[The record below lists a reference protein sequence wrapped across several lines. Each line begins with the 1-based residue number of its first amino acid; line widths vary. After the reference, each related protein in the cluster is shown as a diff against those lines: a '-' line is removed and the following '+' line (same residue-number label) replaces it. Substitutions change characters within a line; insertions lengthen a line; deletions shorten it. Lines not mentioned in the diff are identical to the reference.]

1 MGIIQHTAGL
11 SLFVQIITGIVDY
24 YVLSLPTP
32 KDLKLLH
39 DLLLLEFIVQLV
51 EGSFY
56 IWLVFAISSATNI
69 TLKRY
74 WDWFITTPTMLITFS
89 TFLIYLRFKES
100 GATDIP
106 SFTSVISENLKT
118 YLSIVLLNTAMLL
131 FGYLGELKKISLF
144 TSVFGGFIPFFI
156 MFYII
161 YENFAKY
168 TDLGMTLFWYFIIVW
183 GLYGVAACL
192 SYNLKNTS
200 YNILDLFAKNFFG
213 LFLAY
218 LLYSNYSNH
227 TN

>member
-1 MGIIQHTAGL
+1 MELIHHTAGL
-11 SLFVQIITGIVDY
+11 SLFIQIITGFVDY
-24 YVLSLPTP
+24 YALSLPTISP
-32 KDLKLLH
+32 DLKLLH

-51 EGSFY
+51 EGVFY
-56 IWLVFAISSATNI
+56 VWLVFAISSVTNI
-69 TLKRY
+69 TRHRY

-89 TFLIYLRFKES
+89 TFLIYLRLKES
-100 GATDIP
+100 GVTDIP
-106 SFTSVISENLKT
+106 SFTSIISDNLKT
-118 YLSIVLLNTAMLL
+118 YSSIVLLNAAMLL

-144 TSVFGGFIPFFI
+144 TSVFGGFVPFFM

-168 TDLGMTLFWYFIIVW
+168 TDLGTTMFWYFFVVW

-192 SYNLKNTS
+192 SYKLKNVS

-218 LLYSNYSNH
+218 LLYSNY
-227 TN
+227 TK

>member
-1 MGIIQHTAGL
+1 MVLIQYTAGL
-11 SLFVQIITGIVDY
+11 SLFVQILTGAIDY
-24 YVLSLPTP
+24 YVLTLPTISP
-32 KDLKLLH
+32 DLKLLH
-39 DLLLLEFIVQLV
+39 DLLLLEFIVQIV
-51 EGSFY
+51 EGTFY
-56 IWLVFAISSATNI
+56 VWLVFAISSATNI
-69 TLKRY
+69 TLNRY

-100 GATDIP
+100 GVTEIP
-106 SFTSVISENLKT
+106 SFISIINDNRKT
-118 YLSIVLLNTAMLL
+118 YLSIVLLNAAMLL

-144 TSVFGGFIPFFI
+144 TSVFGGFVPFFM

-168 TDLGMTLFWYFIIVW
+168 TDLGTMMFWYFFIVW

-192 SYNLKNTS
+192 SYNLKNIS

-218 LLYSNYSNH
+218 VLYSSY
-227 TN
+227 TK

>member
-1 MGIIQHTAGL
+1 MGLIQYTAGL
-11 SLFVQIITGIVDY
+11 SLFVQIITAAIDY
-24 YVLSLPTP
+24 YVLTLPTISP
-32 KDLKLLH
+32 DLKLLH
-39 DLLLLEFIVQLV
+39 DLLLVELIVQIV

-56 IWLVFAISSATNI
+56 VWLVFAISRTTNI
-69 TLKRY
+69 TLHRY
-74 WDWFITTPTMLITFS
+74 WDWFITTPTMLITFA

-100 GATDIP
+100 GVTEIP
-106 SFTSVISENLKT
+106 SFISIIGANLKT
-118 YLSIVLLNTAMLL
+118 YSTLVLLNTAMLI

-144 TSVFGGFIPFFI
+144 TSVFGGFVPFFM

-168 TDLGMTLFWYFIIVW
+168 TYLGMTMFWYFFIVW

-192 SYNLKNTS
+192 SYKLKNVS

-218 LLYSNYSNH
+218 ILYSSY
-227 TN
+227 TK

>member
-1 MGIIQHTAGL
+1 MGIIQYTAGL
-11 SLFVQIITGIVDY
+11 SLFVQIITAAIDY
-24 YVLSLPTP
+24 YVLSLPTISP
-32 KDLKLLH
+32 DLKLLH
-39 DLLLLEFIVQLV
+39 DLLAVELLVQLV
-51 EGSFY
+51 EGAFY
-56 IWLVFAISSATNI
+56 VWLVFAISRTTNI
-69 TLKRY
+69 TLHRY

-100 GATDIP
+100 GATNIP
-106 SFTSVISENLKT
+106 SFTSIISDNFKT
-118 YLSIVLLNTAMLL
+118 YSTLVLLNAAMLI

-144 TSVFGGFIPFFI
+144 TSVFGGFIPFFM

-168 TDLGMTLFWYFIIVW
+168 TNLGTTMFWYFIIVW

-192 SYNLKNTS
+192 SYNLKNVS

-218 LLYSNYSNH
+218 ILYSSY
-227 TN
+227 TK